1 MMKSLMT
8 KVIDRIRD
16 FNFRKWIPI
25 ILAIM
30 THFIVFITMVSV
42 IVMTY
47 SLLWGKYELSRSG
60 IAGELP
66 FPLKGMI
73 WFYSS
78 PNEPHF
84 WKVMFF
90 TIFPMATWILGTR
103 VKFLTKTLRRR
114 SISFILCSATIVL
127 SICYYSSLYIMP
139 IGFEPLLGIH
149 DQFESIYKDRLHRES
164 VQIIAMVVLLIPYF
178 IAFMVISRII
188 GLFRDDEVI
197 QTWFAEYKFEHKWLG
212 RFGDEKAGTLPDI
225 TLATRI
231 DTGVPAILTG
241 DSRQLG
247 VTLLGPPG
255 SGKTSMK
262 IIKAFRQDMGH
273 LQKMINDFPRLAKKY
288 GANSE
293 KFKRA
298 LAKYL
303 IGTIIIEPAKD
314 LCDSAYDVALKHG
327 IPDELIIYLD
337 PSNEDTPGINVMVGP
352 LSQVAETITAVLD
365 GMSEV
370 SNEFFRQACR
380 TVLKMYIYLIKIN
393 RINDCDLFDLDRMYQ
408 DPRFTMDLVIA
419 VEKTIPKDEEI
430 ARMMKDQQIYWM
442 LVKRVIRW
450 FKNDALAIMVDRDGI
465 IQKFPRGH
473 EYEGREMVMDKQS
486 EFTRQTRNLLSD
498 LIMNPYLARIF
509 MNDQNVDIDRIM
521 AKGGILLCNTDNGLL
536 GDVSDAF
543 GKLVLMTV
551 QNSVFRR
558 TGDENTRA
566 LVSLY
571 VDEAYDYMNLPFL
584 KLASQGRKY
593 KIAPFVAYQT
603 LSQFALKFGDKFVE
617 ATLGTTRNLIVY
629 GGVTDFDAEK
639 LTKYFGK
646 KSMDV
651 MAVRESITPDK
662 MQNPNYSYSESV
674 TREEVAVA
682 SEDDIM
688 FNPFKFSYCRLVYDG
703 STKKAFLAEGDFID
717 KGEAAKWEAALDP
730 EALEYFISYW
740 RMDIELK
747 EVSEIESLVAPED
760 GAEEVQKI
768 TEILETEIVEHKNLV
783 SRFAGFSEEEAG
795 PNHVKTPQPK
805 VALPVLIQQR
815 LMEDVSE
822 PELNDERRKE
832 NRDDKSMDQSTLTSA
847 VQEEEETFSF
857 SKNMTGFMKKSPPA
871 AEPVIQKVELDHGPE
886 NKMSKLKDVAVD
898 EDEDVQAFVR
908 AVQSKLESN
917 QDKKN

>member
-1 MMKSLMT
+1 MSIMNRVS
-8 KVIDRIRD
+8 DGIRD
-16 FNFRKWIPI
+16 FHFRKWTPL
-25 ILAIM
+25 ILAIL
-30 THFIVFITMVSV
+30 THFIVFVSMVSV
-42 IVMTY
+42 LAMTY

-60 IAGELP
+60 LAEELP
-66 FPLKGMI
+66 FPLPLLI

-78 PNEPHF
+78 PDESPF
-84 WKVMFF
+84 WMLLYFSL
-90 TIFPMATWILGTR
+90 FPLATWLLGTR

-114 SISFILCSATIVL
+114 GFSFILCSITIVL

-139 IGFEPLLGIH
+139 IGFEPLVGIH
-149 DQFESIYKDRLHRES
+149 DNFESLYKGRLHRES
-164 VQIIAMVVLLIPYF
+164 VQIIAMGVLLIPYF
-178 IAFMVISRII
+178 VAFGVVSRII
-188 GLFRDDEVI
+188 GLYRDDEVV

-225 TLATRI
+225 TLATRV
-231 DTGVPAILTG
+231 DTGVPAVLTG

-273 LQKMINDFPRLAKKY
+273 VQKMINDYPRLAKKY
-288 GANSE
+288 GVNSE

-298 LAKYL
+298 MAKYL
-303 IGTIIIEPAKD
+303 IGSIIIEPAKD
-314 LCDSAYDVALKHG
+314 LCDSAYDVARKHG
-327 IPDELIIYLD
+327 LPDEFIIYLD
-337 PSNEDTPGINVMVGP
+337 PSNEDTPGINVLVGP

-380 TVLKMYIYLIKIN
+380 TVLKMYIYLLKIN
-393 RINDCDLFDLDRMYQ
+393 RINDCDLMDLDRMYQ

-419 VEKTIPKDEEI
+419 VEKTIPRDEEI
-430 ARMMKDQQIYWM
+430 ASMKKDQKIYWM

-465 IQKFPRGH
+465 VQKYPRGH
-473 EYEGREMVMDKQS
+473 EYEGREIVLDKQS

-509 MNDQNVDIDRIM
+509 MNERTVDIDRIM

-551 QNSVFRR
+551 QNAVFRR
-558 TGDENTRA
+558 KGDENTRA

-571 VDEAYDYMNLPFL
+571 VDEFYDYMNRPFL

-593 KIAPFVAYQT
+593 KLAPFVACQT
-603 LSQFALKFGDKFVE
+603 LSQFAIKFGDKFVD

-639 LTKYFGK
+639 LSKYFGK
-646 KSMDV
+646 KNLDV
-651 MAVRESITPDK
+651 MTVRESITPDK
-662 MQNPNYSYSESV
+662 MQNPNFSYSESI

-688 FNPFKFSYCRLVYDG
+688 FNPFKFSYCRLVYEG

-717 KGEAAKWEAALDP
+717 KGEAAEWEAALHP
-730 EALEYFISYW
+730 EALEFFMSYW
-740 RMDIELK
+740 RMDVDLK
-747 EVSEIESLVAPED
+747 AVSEIESVVAPED
-760 GAEEVQKI
+760 GVEEIQKI
-768 TEILETEIVEHKNLV
+768 TDELETEFNEHENLV
-783 SRFAGFSEEEAG
+783 SRFDGFSGKEAG
-795 PNHVKTPQPK
+795 PNKSGRQSSQESLPAADHHIPNLG
-805 VALPVLIQQR
+805 VAKPVLH
-815 LMEDVSE
+815 
-822 PELNDERRKE
+822 DERK
-832 NRDDKSMDQSTLTSA
+832 DDRSMSVVSA
-847 VQEEEETFSF
+847 TQEEETFSF
-857 SKNMTGFMKKSPPA
+857 SKNMTEFMKKTTQPPD
-871 AEPVIQKVELDHGPE
+871 PTMHKVELDHGPE
-886 NKMSKLKDVAVD
+886 NKMSKLKDVSVD
-898 EDEDVQAFVR
+898 EDEDAQAFVR
-908 AVQSKLESN
+908 AVQAKLESN
-917 QDKKN
+917 QDKKK